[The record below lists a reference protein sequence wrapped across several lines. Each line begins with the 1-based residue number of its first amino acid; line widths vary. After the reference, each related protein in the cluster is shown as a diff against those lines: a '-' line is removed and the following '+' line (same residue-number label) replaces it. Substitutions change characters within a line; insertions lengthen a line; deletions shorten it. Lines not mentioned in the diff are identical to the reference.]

1 MSTARR
7 TFLKGL
13 AVLAAGG
20 TTLRNRLLH
29 AQGGAR
35 TGQPDGP
42 WDLSWT
48 ERVTG
53 KYRGVFDN
61 PEVSDGVG
69 LFRAVAWK
77 DEVIEAHGASPD
89 EVSTVLVIRHRAIPL
104 IMNDEFWAHHEL
116 GAKFSVNDPATR
128 KPAVRN
134 PYRAPSPAGAS
145 GGGGGG
151 GGGRSSSIAEFVG
164 QGGIVLACNLSFARM
179 VALARDEGGTP
190 AEVRA
195 HTLEHVLPGVIL
207 QPSGFF
213 AAIEAQRAGC
223 GFFPAS
229 G

>member
-13 AVLAAGG
+13 AALAAGG
-20 TTLRNRLLH
+20 TALRTRLLH
-29 AQGGAR
+29 AQGMSGASQ
-35 TGQPDGP
+35 GAGS

-48 ERVTG
+48 QRVTG

-61 PEVSDGVG
+61 PDVNDGVG
-69 LFRAVAWK
+69 LFRATAWK
-77 DEVIEAHGASPD
+77 DEVIEAHGATAD
-89 EVSTVLVIRHRAIPL
+89 DINTVLVLRHKAIPL

-116 GAKFSVNDPATR
+116 GAKFGINDPATG

-134 PYRAPSPAGAS
+134 PYRAASGSGS
-145 GGGGGG
+145 GGGGGHSG
-151 GGGRSSSIAEFVG
+151 SIEGFVK

-179 VALARDEGGTP
+179 VALARDEGGSP
-190 AEVRA
+190 DEVRA

-213 AAIEAQRAGC
+213 ACIEAQRAGC